1 MSYLALGDG
10 PPSFPPDSSCP
21 VVLRIPL
28 ATSKF
33 RLRDC
38 HSLRCNFPFASPTRL
53 YANRGPYPDVINY
66 FGLGSSPF
74 AHHYSGNHSFIFSS
88 SGYLDVSVPR
98 VPLHTLCLCV
108 WIPSHYQWCVPTF
121 GYLRIKA
128 YLQLPVAFR
137 SLSRPSSA
145 HSAKASSLR
154 SSSLNRLV
162 YCFSLLRTIFSEN
175 LILDLFPQQNII
187 YCESFFV
194 LLFSVNI

>member
-28 ATSKF
+28 ATSSF
-33 RLRDC
+33 RLQDS
-38 HSLRCNFPFASPTRL
+38 HFLRCNFPVTSPTTL

-66 FGLGSSPF
+66 FGLGSYPF

-98 VPLHTLCLCV
+98 VPLRTLCIYV
-108 WIPSHYQWCVPTF
+108 RIPSHYQWCVPTF
-121 GYLRIKA
+121 GYLRIKT

-162 YCFSLLRTIFSEN
+162 YCFSLTNNYFGKS
-175 LILDLFPQQNII
+175 
-187 YCESFFV
+187 YY
-194 LLFSVNI
+194 

>member
-33 RLRDC
+33 RLRDS
-38 HSLRCNFPFASPTRL
+38 HSLWCNFPVTSPTSL

-66 FGLGSSPF
+66 FGLGSFLF

-98 VPLHTLCLCV
+98 VPLHTL
-108 WIPSHYQWCVPTF
+108 Y
-121 GYLRIKA
+121 YLRMDTIA
-128 YLQLPVAFR
+128 LPMVCSHIRISTDQSLFATPRSFSQLV
-137 SLSRPSSA
+137 
-145 HSAKASSLR
+145 
-154 SSSLNRLV
+154 
-162 YCFSLLRTIFSEN
+162 T
-175 LILDLFPQQNII
+175 
-187 YCESFFV
+187 SFFGA
-194 LLFSVNI
+194 

>member
-53 YANRGPYPDVINY
+53 YAYRGPYPVVITY
-66 FGLGSSPF
+66 LGLGSYPF
-74 AHHYSGNHSFIFSS
+74 AHHYSDNHFFIFSS

-98 VPLHTLCLCV
+98 VPLR
-108 WIPSHYQWCVPTF
+108 IAI
-121 GYLRIKA
+121 YLRADTIA
-128 YLQLPVAFR
+128 LPMVCSHIRISTDQCLFATPRSFSQLV
-137 SLSRPSSA
+137 
-145 HSAKASSLR
+145 
-154 SSSLNRLV
+154 
-162 YCFSLLRTIFSEN
+162 T
-175 LILDLFPQQNII
+175 
-187 YCESFFV
+187 SFFGA
-194 LLFSVNI
+194 